1 MYTLK
6 LNTNFSAAHQ
16 LTNAYDKKCN
26 DSIHGHNW
34 KVLIE
39 INSSTLKNNMVID
52 FTKLKEIVN
61 QLDHKNLNE
70 ILNFEP
76 TAELIAKYLHDEIKL
91 NFKHNKNSNLAITVW
106 EADNSSI
113 TYTK

>member
-6 LNTNFSAAHQ
+6 LTTNFSAAHQ

-39 INSSTLKNNMVID
+39 IRTKLLKNNMVID

-61 QLDHKNLNE
+61 KLDHKNLND
-70 ILNFEP
+70 ILDFEP
-76 TAELIAKYLHDEIKL
+76 TAELIAKHIYDKIKI
-91 NFKHNKNSNLAITVW
+91 NFKKDSPAEAVITVW
-106 EADNSSI
+106 EADISSI
-113 TYTK
+113 TYEE

>member
-6 LNTNFSAAHQ
+6 LTTNFSAAHR

-39 INSSTLKNNMVID
+39 INLTKLKKNMVID

-61 QLDHKNLNE
+61 ELDHNNLNE
-70 ILNFEP
+70 ILPFEP
-76 TAELIAKYLHDEIKL
+76 TAELIAKHLHDKIKL
-91 NFKHNKNSNLAITVW
+91 ELKKNSHSNIIITVW

>member
-1 MYTLK
+1 MYALK
-6 LNTNFSAAHQ
+6 LTTHFSAAHQ
-16 LTNAYDKKCN
+16 LNNAYDKKCN

-39 INSSTLKNNMVID
+39 ITSNTLRNNMVID

-61 QLDHKNLNE
+61 ELDHKNLNE
-70 ILNFEP
+70 ILPFEP
-76 TAELIAKYLHDEIKL
+76 TAEKIAKHIHDKIKL
-91 NFKHNKNSNLAITVW
+91 DFKNNKTSSVMITVW

>member
-1 MYTLK
+1 MYTLR
-6 LNTNFSAAHQ
+6 LTTNFSAAHQ

-39 INSSTLKNNMVID
+39 INSKKLKKNMVID
-52 FTKLKEIVN
+52 FTKLKEIIN
-61 QLDHKNLNE
+61 ELDHKNLNK
-70 ILNFEP
+70 LLPFEP
-76 TAELIAKYLHDEIKL
+76 TAELISKYIHDKIKL
-91 NFKHNKNSNLAITVW
+91 NFKSNKNTNIAITVW

-113 TYTK
+113 TYAK

>member
-6 LNTNFSAAHQ
+6 LTTDFSAAHQ

-39 INSSTLKNNMVID
+39 IASDTLENNMVID

-61 QLDHKNLNE
+61 ELDHKNLNE
-70 ILNFEP
+70 VLIFEP
-76 TAELIAKYLHDEIKL
+76 TAEMLAQHIHDQIKN
-91 NFKHNKNSNLAITVW
+91 NFKKNKSARVLITIW

>member
-1 MYTLK
+1 MHILK
-6 LNTNFSAAHQ
+6 LTTNFSAAHQ

-26 DSIHGHNW
+26 ASIHGHNW

-39 INSSTLKNNMVID
+39 ITSSTLKNNMIID
-52 FTKLKEIVN
+52 FTRLKEIVN
-61 QLDHKNLNE
+61 ELDHKNLNA
-70 ILNFEP
+70 ILDFEP
-76 TAELIAKYLHDEIKL
+76 TAELIAKYLHDKIKL
-91 NFKHNKNSNLAITVW
+91 NFKNNKNLSITVTVW

>member
-1 MYTLK
+1 MYTLR
-6 LNTNFSAAHQ
+6 LTTNFSAAHQ

-39 INSSTLKNNMVID
+39 ITSSTLKNNMVID
-52 FTKLKEIVN
+52 FTRLKEIVN

-70 ILNFEP
+70 LLDFEP
-76 TAELIAKYLHDEIKL
+76 TAELIAKYLHDKIKFNL
-91 NFKHNKNSNLAITVW
+91 KDNKKSKTTITIW